1 MTTPIF
7 ASPLNNIST
16 TLAADYTAG
25 SDEIAIAEG
34 YGDTITAELA
44 RLGLPSISSDAP
56 LRFTVTR
63 VGGVNLTTGQILDAT
78 DQTVFEATSL
88 DSDTL
93 SGLTVVEGTTDQD
106 FATSDILRV
115 EVTAGQIT
123 AIQDSIVDTQDFID
137 SPDID
142 YATPYGP
149 SGTTTFPADG
159 SIVETQT
166 NGLVVTTTFP
176 ANGSIV
182 EVYSG
187 PISKTVTTVFNADGS
202 ITEVVI

>member
-63 VGGVNLTTGQILDAT
+63 AGGVNLTTGQILDAT

-106 FATSDILRV
+106 FAIVRHPASRTHRRADSRQSRIPSSTRRISSTRQTSTTRHRTVRRARRL
-115 EVTAGQIT
+115 
-123 AIQDSIVDTQDFID
+123 
-137 SPDID
+137 SPPMGRLSRRRP
-142 YATPYGP
+142 TGW
-149 SGTTTFPADG
+149 
-159 SIVETQT
+159 
-166 NGLVVTTTFP
+166 
-176 ANGSIV
+176 
-182 EVYSG
+182 
-187 PISKTVTTVFNADGS
+187 
-202 ITEVVI
+202 